1 MTPELTPHT
10 RALTLWVGAIID
22 ELATG
27 GVTNFV
33 VCPGSRSTPLALA
46 VARHPLARVWVLL
59 DERSAGFFA
68 LGIAQQSGRPAA
80 LICTSGT
87 AAANFLPAVA
97 EADLARVP
105 LLVLTADRPPEL
117 RDNGAPQTIDQVRLY
132 GPRTRWFSELPP
144 PADTPELLRYART
157 VAARA
162 IAVSRSAPAGPVH
175 LNLPFREPLVP
186 DRATLED
193 LFECRGNTPS
203 AQQSAVNG
211 IPGSVAP
218 PTVHVVAA
226 PRHFGDELLL
236 TLSATLAQHQHGLII
251 CGPDCPPGLAPA
263 VARLATRL
271 GYPILADPLSGVRHG
286 PHDRQFVLSAYDAFL
301 RDERFVA
308 RHAPTIVL
316 RFGAMPTAKP
326 VLQLLQRHPTAHQ
339 IIVDAGGGW
348 REPTSLAAEHLAC
361 DPVWLCDALS
371 GDRGQPSVVSG
382 QWSAVSGQPSVVSGQ
397 PSVVSG
403 QPSVVSG
410 QPSVVSG
417 QWSAVS
423 GQWSVVSGQSSVV
436 SGQPPVVSGQSPVVS
451 GQPSVASGQQSA
463 INNQQST
470 ISNPPPWAHAWLTA
484 EYAARAAITEALVG
498 RERLSEPGV
507 FGELAALLP
516 DGATLF
522 VGNSM
527 PVRDCD
533 TFFASTERRITIL
546 GNRGANGIDGLV
558 STALGAVAAGA
569 APLVMVIGD
578 ISLYHDSNGLLAG
591 KLHALDATIVLIN
604 NDGGGIFSFLPQAS
618 EADRFELLFGTP
630 HGLSFAPLAALYGA
644 CYTLAETWAQ
654 FHAAVGAGIG
664 GRGLHLIEVRTERGQ
679 NVADHRAI
687 WPLVSAALE
696 RAGVVSQSCG
706 KL

>member
-403 QPSVVSG
+403 Q
-410 QPSVVSG
+410 
-417 QWSAVS
+417 
-423 GQWSVVSGQSSVV
+423 SS
-436 SGQPPVVSGQSPVVS
+436 VVS